1 MLPIRDDVRSQ
12 SFPIMNT
19 LLIAANVIV
28 FFLEAGLSPAQIDR
42 VIYLF
47 GFIPAQFSFL
57 NPISYLPIFTS
68 MFMHGGWFHIIS
80 NMWILFIFGDNV
92 EDRMGS
98 LRYLVFYL
106 LGGVAAALLHVFVQ
120 PASTIPVV
128 GASGAIAAVMGAY
141 FLLFPRA
148 RVISLVPVFIFAWF
162 VQVPAVIYLGL
173 WFVSQ
178 LYSGVLSLGGAG
190 GVEMGGVAW
199 WAHIGGFVFGLLLA
213 GVFGARRKRTRRYMD
228 EYYPW

>member
-19 LLIAANVIV
+19 LLIAANAIV
-28 FFLEAGLSPAQIDR
+28 FFLEAGLSPVQMDR
-42 VIYLF
+42 VVNLF
-47 GFIPAQFSFL
+47 GFVPARFSLL
-57 NPISYLPIFTS
+57 NPLSYLPIFTS

-92 EDRMGS
+92 EDRIGS
-98 LRYLVFYL
+98 FRYLFCYV

-120 PASTIPVV
+120 PTSNIPVV

-141 FLLFPRA
+141 FLFYPRA
-148 RVISLVPVFIFAWF
+148 RVISMIPVFVIPWF
-162 VQVPAVIYLGL
+162 IQVPAVVYLGV
-173 WFVSQ
+173 WFISQ

-190 GVEMGGVAW
+190 GVEMGGIAW
-199 WAHIGGFVFGLLLA
+199 WAHIGGFVFGALMSGL
-213 GVFGARRKRTRRYMD
+213 FGAKRKKPRWYTD
-228 EYYPW
+228 QYYPW

>member
-1 MLPIRDDVRSQ
+1 
-12 SFPIMNT
+12 MNT

-28 FFLEAGLSPAQIDR
+28 FFLEAGLSTAQIDR
-42 VIYLF
+42 VIHLF

-120 PASTIPVV
+120 PTSTIPVV

-148 RVISLVPVFIFAWF
+148 RVISLVPIFVFAWF
-162 VQVPAVIYLGL
+162 VQVPAVIYLGV

-213 GVFGARRKRTRRYMD
+213 GVFGVRRKRTRRYMD

>member
-42 VIYLF
+42 VIHLF

-120 PASTIPVV
+120 PTSTMPVV

-162 VQVPAVIYLGL
+162 VQVPAVIYLGV

-199 WAHIGGFVFGLLLA
+199 WAHVGGFVFGLLLA
-213 GVFGARRKRTRRYMD
+213 DVFGTRRKRTRRYMD

>member
-19 LLIAANVIV
+19 LLIAANTIV

-42 VIYLF
+42 VVSLF
-47 GFIPAQFSFL
+47 GFVPARFSLL
-57 NPISYLPIFTS
+57 NPLSYLPIFTS

-92 EDRMGS
+92 EDRLGS
-98 LRYLVFYL
+98 FRYLLFYV

-120 PASTIPVV
+120 PTSNVPVV

-141 FLLFPRA
+141 FLFYPRA
-148 RVISLVPVFIFAWF
+148 RVISMIPLFVIPWF
-162 VQVPAVIYLGL
+162 VQIPAVVYLGV

-178 LYSGVLSLGGAG
+178 LYSGVLSLGAAS

-199 WAHIGGFVFGLLLA
+199 WAHIGGFVFGALISGLF
-213 GVFGARRKRTRRYMD
+213 GVKRKKPRWYTD
-228 EYYPW
+228 QYYPW